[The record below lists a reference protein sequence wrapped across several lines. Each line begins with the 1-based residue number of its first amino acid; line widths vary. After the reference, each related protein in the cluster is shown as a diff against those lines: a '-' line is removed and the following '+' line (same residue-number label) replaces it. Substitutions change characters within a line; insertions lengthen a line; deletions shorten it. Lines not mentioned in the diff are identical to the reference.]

1 MFFDT
6 SAMRMEATQHIT
18 IQKHWRIEK
27 RSYWVLDIVVKE
39 DDCRIR
45 KGFTS
50 QNLLILRKMALH
62 FVADHKDK
70 LSINNRKYQA
80 AIDV

>member
-1 MFFDT
+1 MQF
-6 SAMRMEATQHIT
+6 IN
-18 IQKHWRIEK
+18 QKHWRIEK
-27 RSYWVLDIVVKE
+27 RRYWVLDIVVKE
-39 DDCRIR
+39 DDCRTR

-50 QNLLILRKMALH
+50 QIFLILRKMALH

-80 AIDV
+80 VIDVEKLKILLGF